1 MMTADHD
8 QARKERIASTAADVD
23 AEEDR
28 QRRYR
33 HYLGMARTEN
43 FSELNKLGAL
53 YRAGEST
60 RHAYL
65 LVFKCFCVIFEV

>member
-33 HYLGMARTEN
+33 HFLGMARTEN

-53 YRAGEST
+53 YRAGET
-60 RHAYL
+60 QPVLQWNPLRGHL
-65 LVFKCFCVIFEV
+65 IPL